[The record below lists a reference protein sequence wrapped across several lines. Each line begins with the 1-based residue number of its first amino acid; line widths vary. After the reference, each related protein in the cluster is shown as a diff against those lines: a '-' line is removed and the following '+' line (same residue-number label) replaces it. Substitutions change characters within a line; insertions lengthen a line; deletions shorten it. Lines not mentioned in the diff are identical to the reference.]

1 MKIFFL
7 NFKHMMLCVR
17 KDGMLVMACFAP
29 LLCGCFFKFL
39 LPIFITTFHLP
50 NFESLPSIC
59 DLLLLVIT
67 PIMFCFISAMIILEE
82 IDDHICG
89 YLAIT
94 PLTKRGYLYSRLG
107 LPTLLAIFFT
117 LPIFMIFQLSNHSIF
132 FVFLFSCLASLQG
145 LIISL
150 IIISF
155 SSNKLEGMACAKLS
169 SLSGIGMIIP
179 FLLSDTQQYYFAFLP
194 TFWLSKSFMNFDF
207 FSIMLTLVTS
217 MLWILLLSHKFIRKI
232 TK

>member
-7 NFKHMMLCVR
+7 NFKQMMLCVR
-17 KDGMLVMACFAP
+17 KDGMLVIVCFAP

-39 LPIFITTFHLP
+39 LPILITTFQLP
-50 NFESLPSIC
+50 NFECLPSIC

-117 LPIFMIFQLSNHSIF
+117 FPIFMFFQLSNHSIF

-155 SSNKLEGMACAKLS
+155 SSNKLEGMACAKIS

-179 FLLSDTQQYYFAFLP
+179 FLISDAQQYFFAFLP
-194 TFWLSKSFMNFDF
+194 TFWLAKSFMNFNLVP
-207 FSIMLTLVTS
+207 ILLTLITS
-217 MLWILLLSHKFIRKI
+217 MIWVMILYQCFIRKM
-232 TK
+232 TN